1 MSAPSHDTVQR
12 LLEAAGQV
20 FAERGF
26 AEATVRDICERA
38 GANVAAINYHFRD
51 KLGLYQAVF
60 RHAATCG
67 DAALQP
73 LHQFTTVGTPAQ
85 RLQAWTASFL
95 RDLVAK
101 DRAGWPGRLMARELA
116 DPTPLL
122 IEFIERGARPRFE
135 ALLDILAAVRP
146 EVAPDHLRRCAA
158 SVIGQVIFYHH
169 GKPFIERLDPANVL
183 TEERV
188 AVIAAHIT
196 DFSLAGVAAL
206 SSSPEPSTQE
216 SSS

>member
-146 EVAPDHLRRCAA
+146 EVAPDH
-158 SVIGQVIFYHH
+158 H

>member
-1 MSAPSHDTVQR
+1 MPGPPADTVQR

-51 KLGLYQAVF
+51 KVGLYQAVF
-60 RHAATCG
+60 RHAATSG
-67 DAALQP
+67 EALSIP
-73 LHQFTTVGTPAQ
+73 LTTSGSPEQ

-95 RDLVAK
+95 NDLVAK

-135 ALLDILAAVRP
+135 ALLDILTSARP
-146 EVAPDHLRRCAA
+146 DMAPDQVRRCAA

-183 TEERV
+183 TEGRV
-188 AVIAAHIT
+188 AMIAQHIT
-196 DFSLAGVAAL
+196 AFSLAGLAAVQ
-206 SSSPEPSTQE
+206 STPETTP
-216 SSS
+216 

>member
-1 MSAPSHDTVQR
+1 MPGPSPDTVQR

-51 KLGLYQAVF
+51 KIGLYQAVF

-67 DAALQP
+67 EASFLP
-73 LHQFTTVGTPAQ
+73 LSRSGTPEQ
-85 RLQAWTASFL
+85 RLRAWTAAFL
-95 RDLVAK
+95 NDLVAK

-116 DPTPLL
+116 DPSPLL

-135 ALLDILAAVRP
+135 SLLDILSAARP
-146 EVAPDHLRRCAA
+146 ELSPDHLRRCAA

-188 AVIAAHIT
+188 EMIATHIT
-196 DFSLAGVAAL
+196 AFSLAGLAAMQAPL
-206 SSSPEPSTQE
+206 EST
-216 SSS
+216 S